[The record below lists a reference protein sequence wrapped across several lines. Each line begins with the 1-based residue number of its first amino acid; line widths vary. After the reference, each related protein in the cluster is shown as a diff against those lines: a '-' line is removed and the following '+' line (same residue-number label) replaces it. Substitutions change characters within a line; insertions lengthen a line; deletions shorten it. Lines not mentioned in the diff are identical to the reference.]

1 MAEMSRLCTVCDIS
15 MLEPGTADGVLNG
28 DESVCGRKNPAIFGK
43 LRKHLMAFYTLE
55 EKAIARL
62 GPEEVQKILDDAR
75 DPIVRLRSA
84 R

>member
-1 MAEMSRLCTVCDIS
+1 
-15 MLEPGTADGVLNG
+15 
-28 DESVCGRKNPAIFGK
+28 
-43 LRKHLMAFYTLE
+43 MAFYTLE
-55 EKAIARL
+55 EKAIERL